1 MIVSWSLQALHK
13 RVFQGLDCDGARGVV
28 WEQVVVVDQLGQSS
42 CVSRAARSLATPA
55 SVILLFF
62 SRHIK

>member
-28 WEQVVVVDQLGQSS
+28 SEQVVVVDQLGQSS
-42 CVSRAARSLATPA
+42 CIEGSKKLGHARVGDL
-55 SVILLFF
+55 VILQP
-62 SRHIK
+62 